1 MSKLFGKTFG
11 FDTAGKSN
19 THAKHN
25 FFTLLTARAENL
37 DISGPVRE
45 GYIMFS
51 EIIRF
56 IIEHHQKD
64 DAGNHLNR

>member
-11 FDTAGKSN
+11 FETGGKTF

-25 FFTLLTARAENL
+25 FFTLLTARSENL
-37 DISGPVRE
+37 DMSEPVRA
-45 GYIMFS
+45 GYAMFS

-56 IIEHHQKD
+56 IIEHQQED
-64 DAGNHLNR
+64 DAGNYLNR